1 MPRARLMLLFAVVIW
16 GWTFVAT
23 KICLLYLRP
32 IEVMGLRFLIAL
44 PVLLA
49 LIAVKRVRLEF
60 RGYNGRVALGSVI
73 VAVHF
78 YLQITALKYT
88 SATNTGWIIAVT
100 PLVLALLA
108 FVLLR
113 ERIRREAVIGIA
125 VATLGIVLLISG
137 GRLHEL
143 GWLTSVG
150 DWLVLVTAHT
160 WALYTIAVRDAVR
173 THSPLAVTFA
183 VLLPATVLAVG
194 VMAFTSDWRGIAGLP
209 ANAIVALL
217 FLGVLGTAMAHW
229 FWQEGVARV
238 GAAEAGLFL
247 FLEPLATTGLAVPY
261 LGETFGPVKAV
272 GGLMVL
278 LAVWYAQQYR
288 RDRSKP

>member
-1 MPRARLMLLFAVVIW
+1 MIRARLMLLFAVVIW

-23 KICLLYLRP
+23 KVCLLYLRP
-32 IEVMGLRFLIAL
+32 VEVMGLRFLVAL

-49 LIAVKRVRLEF
+49 LIVVNGVRLDF
-60 RGYNGRVALGSVI
+60 RGQRGRVALGSLI
-73 VAVHF
+73 IAVHF

-108 FVLLR
+108 FIVLR
-113 ERIRREAVIGIA
+113 ERIRRESVIGIA
-125 VATLGIVLLISG
+125 VATCGILLLISD
-137 GRLHEL
+137 GRLTEI
-143 GWLTSVG
+143 GRLTSVG

-160 WALYTIAVRDAVR
+160 WALYTIVVRDAAR
-173 THSPLAVTFA
+173 SHSPLALTFV
-183 VLLPATVLAVG
+183 VLLPATVLSVG
-194 VMAFTSDWRGIAGLP
+194 TMAFTSDWRRIAELP
-209 ANAIVALL
+209 LNAVLALL
-217 FLGVLGTAMAHW
+217 FLGVLGTALAHW

-261 LGETFGPVKAV
+261 LGEPFGPVKAV
-272 GGLMVL
+272 GGSMVL
-278 LAVWYAQQYR
+278 LAVWYSQRNRPHLPDA
-288 RDRSKP
+288 

>member
-1 MPRARLMLLFAVVIW
+1 MLFFAVVIW

-23 KICLLYLRP
+23 KVCLLYLRP

-44 PVLLA
+44 PVLLSF
-49 LIAVKRVRLEF
+49 IAVKGVRLGF
-60 RGYNGRVALGSVI
+60 RGYRGHIVLGSLI
-73 VAVHF
+73 IAVHF
-78 YLQITALKYT
+78 FLQITALKYT

-113 ERIRREAVIGIA
+113 ERIRRQAVIGIA
-125 VATLGIVLLISG
+125 VATLGIVVLVSG

-150 DWLVLVTAHT
+150 DWLVLATAHT
-160 WALYTIAVRDAVR
+160 WALYTIAVRDAAR

-194 VMAFTSDWRGIAGLP
+194 VMVFTSDWRSIAGLP

-278 LAVWYAQQYR
+278 LAVWYAQQNR
-288 RDRSKP
+288 RARSKP

>member
-1 MPRARLMLLFAVVIW
+1 MLLFAVVIW

-49 LIAVKRVRLEF
+49 LIVARGAGFEF
-60 RGYNGRVALGSVI
+60 RSQRGRVVLGSLI
-73 VAVHF
+73 IAVHF

-108 FVLLR
+108 FVVLR
-113 ERIRREAVIGIA
+113 ERIRRESVIGIA
-125 VATLGIVLLISG
+125 VATCGIVLLISN
-137 GRLHEL
+137 GRMTEL

-150 DWLVLVTAHT
+150 DWLVLATAHT
-160 WALYTIAVRDAVR
+160 WALYTITVRDAAR
-173 THSPLAVTFA
+173 NYSPLALTFV
-183 VLLPATVLAVG
+183 VLLPATILAVG
-194 VMAFTSDWRGIAGLP
+194 VMAFTSDWRRIAELP
-209 ANAIVALL
+209 PSAVLALL
-217 FLGVLGTAMAHW
+217 FLGVLGTALAHW

-261 LGETFGPVKAV
+261 LGETFGPVKAI

-278 LAVWYAQQYR
+278 LAVWYAQ
-288 RDRSKP
+288 RDRRRLPDA